1 MKQSA
6 ILILCMSFATPI
18 MAQDDEAPS
27 LLERGAQMF
36 LEGLL
41 EEMEP
46 ALDDMQDFV
55 LKAGPAFKEF
65 VDAMGPALIE
75 VFDQVEDWST
85 YEVPEILENGD
96 IIIRKKPPADP
107 KEQGADPE
115 EQIDI

>member
-6 ILILCMSFATPI
+6 ILILCMSLATPVV
-18 MAQDDEAPS
+18 AQDEEAPS

-96 IIIRKKPPADP
+96 IIIRKKPPVDP
-107 KEQGADPE
+107 KEQGEDPE